1 VYHLTNIQVPRCA
14 RHTTHT
20 SYGHTVQG
28 RGIDDVIAVTLARA
42 SRSRDVTPR
51 LTMSTTST
59 AMRAPIAARATKM
72 TTTMR
77 AARGASSTTRIG
89 A

>member
-1 VYHLTNIQVPRCA
+1 
-14 RHTTHT
+14 
-20 SYGHTVQG
+20 
-28 RGIDDVIAVTLARA
+28 
-42 SRSRDVTPR
+42 
-51 LTMSTTST
+51 MSTTST